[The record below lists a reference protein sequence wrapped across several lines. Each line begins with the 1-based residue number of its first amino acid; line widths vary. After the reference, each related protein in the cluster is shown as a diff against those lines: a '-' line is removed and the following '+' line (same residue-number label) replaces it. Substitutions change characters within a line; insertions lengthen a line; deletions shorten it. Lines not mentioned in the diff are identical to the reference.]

1 MPLRIGTLNLCL
13 GLMQKKDLV
22 LNDLVT
28 NKIDICCL
36 QETEL
41 LKDFPTESLNGS
53 SFIFESEKNSLK
65 SRVGVYI
72 NKDIE
77 YERREDLE
85 VNNIHVIIM
94 DIKTDPPLRIFN
106 IYRSFNPQMGWS
118 TMQLFK
124 AQLNLIKAN
133 ITRNSLILGDFNLN
147 AQMQFRWDYPHRLLY
162 EELNSLI
169 DETDIFQV
177 VNFDTWQRIVLGRP
191 KSSIID
197 HIYVTKDIANYE
209 CTSYKPIYG
218 DHHLVIIST
227 TFKCPEKQ
235 ITFKRNWRDYRI
247 ENLREKLTNCNLDFD
262 ISSVQEYWNRLEN
275 SLVQIADEL
284 APITVYCNNSIAGK
298 SKKKPHINRMLNRRK
313 KLLKREKNL
322 RTQVINEEIKAL
334 NLKIRQFFTQN
345 KRNFIC
351 SKIKTGDSKSLWHA
365 VKAAKDIPVI
375 NMPKSMTLNDL
386 QIPERDLPNT
396 FADFFKNKITRL
408 VESAQINST
417 VYNGK
422 NKLLVINRPFME
434 SNDIKECMLT
444 LKQKNC
450 EGFDRIP
457 LRIITDAQDLLLPTF
472 TNLFRMIYQTNEIPE
487 QWKVSKIIPIF
498 KKGAKNAIENYRP
511 ISNLCSVSK
520 IFEKLILKQIH
531 YLEST
536 NNLDFTGRQQHGFK
550 KKKSTLTAGILLQSL
565 IARAADNNN
574 YVLMA
579 SLDLSAA
586 FDIVNVDLLIKR
598 LRIIGIP
605 SDVTKLIENW
615 LKGRFFYVDIDGKQS
630 TLHESDVGTIQ
641 GSILGPILYAIYVS
655 PLFDLEQL
663 TNFADDNFV
672 LGWNNCISAL
682 IVDMEKK
689 LEAITKWLKDSGLV
703 VNEAKTEICLFH
715 RNDQLPIEITI
726 NGTKIRSKKSMNVLG
741 VIFDSKL
748 NWGEHISNVI
758 KKSKRSLQAIKI
770 IKKYLPN
777 SALLTLLKSNFYPIL
792 YYNSEI
798 WLSQNLSKVH
808 MNYLLAAS
816 AIALKICEPKQPVA
830 DFSNVLSYVN
840 LHKKLMYPTPR
851 ELILYNTS
859 LILYKLFN
867 SLEHGSEWNHLNNQ
881 IKSNRR
887 QQYFE
892 ITKLNTY
899 KIGNN
904 ILVNRLSILNKKIK
918 LSELNFSYDH
928 FKFYCKQ
935 IFYSFT

>member
-1 MPLRIGTLNLCL
+1 
-13 GLMQKKDLV
+13 
-22 LNDLVT
+22 
-28 NKIDICCL
+28 
-36 QETEL
+36 
-41 LKDFPTESLNGS
+41 
-53 SFIFESEKNSLK
+53 
-65 SRVGVYI
+65 
-72 NKDIE
+72 
-77 YERREDLE
+77 
-85 VNNIHVIIM
+85 
-94 DIKTDPPLRIFN
+94 
-106 IYRSFNPQMGWS
+106 MGWS

-147 AQMQFRWDYPHRLLY
+147 AKMQFRWDYPHRLLY

-227 TFKCPEKQ
+227 TFKCPDKQ

-298 SKKKPHINRMLNRRK
+298 SKKNPHINRMLNRRK

-498 KKGAKNAIENYRP
+498 
-511 ISNLCSVSK
+511 
-520 IFEKLILKQIH
+520 
-531 YLEST
+531 
-536 NNLDFTGRQQHGFK
+536 
-550 KKKSTLTAGILLQSL
+550 
-565 IARAADNNN
+565 
-574 YVLMA
+574 
-579 SLDLSAA
+579 
-586 FDIVNVDLLIKR
+586 
-598 LRIIGIP
+598 
-605 SDVTKLIENW
+605 
-615 LKGRFFYVDIDGKQS
+615 
-630 TLHESDVGTIQ
+630 
-641 GSILGPILYAIYVS
+641 
-655 PLFDLEQL
+655 
-663 TNFADDNFV
+663 
-672 LGWNNCISAL
+672 
-682 IVDMEKK
+682 
-689 LEAITKWLKDSGLV
+689 
-703 VNEAKTEICLFH
+703 
-715 RNDQLPIEITI
+715 
-726 NGTKIRSKKSMNVLG
+726 
-741 VIFDSKL
+741 
-748 NWGEHISNVI
+748 
-758 KKSKRSLQAIKI
+758 
-770 IKKYLPN
+770 
-777 SALLTLLKSNFYPIL
+777 
-792 YYNSEI
+792 
-798 WLSQNLSKVH
+798 
-808 MNYLLAAS
+808 
-816 AIALKICEPKQPVA
+816 
-830 DFSNVLSYVN
+830 
-840 LHKKLMYPTPR
+840 
-851 ELILYNTS
+851 
-859 LILYKLFN
+859 
-867 SLEHGSEWNHLNNQ
+867 
-881 IKSNRR
+881 
-887 QQYFE
+887 
-892 ITKLNTY
+892 
-899 KIGNN
+899 
-904 ILVNRLSILNKKIK
+904 
-918 LSELNFSYDH
+918 
-928 FKFYCKQ
+928 
-935 IFYSFT
+935 